1 MTENDSPHP
10 TDPQKDRVPLTLSAP
25 SGAKKRTD
33 VQVLQSFS
41 HGRAKAVTVQV
52 KRKRTTPEGETEGL
66 EGPASPSRLT
76 SKEQD
81 VRLKAVKEAMVQAAH
96 ESQRAEQH
104 ALEEKQLEEKRLEE
118 QRAQREQDPEAS
130 PKAHHESPPKGPM
143 SLDPSLLDD
152 GVGAQGR
159 EDLKSRPSSR
169 SDGVLRQD
177 LRKKSEIGSVAP
189 GALRKAD
196 QEDDEKSREGR
207 KRSVA
212 KTDSR
217 KTTPFPQRD
226 GTSRTHLVRLYTTS
240 DSEEA
245 LQREYRTLGKK
256 KKQKGVTAPPSTKIF
271 REVILPPT
279 ITVQELASR
288 MSEKGADVIKSLL
301 KMGVMATLNQTL
313 DADTAELVV
322 QEMGHASLRV
332 SEDAEE
338 MALLKTPEDAPES
351 LLPRAPVVTIM
362 GHVDHGKTSLLDA
375 LRKTDVVSGEAGG
388 ITQHIGAYQITL
400 LGGKITFID
409 TPGHAAFTEMRAR
422 GANITDLVVLVVAAD
437 DGVKEQTAEAI
448 RHARAAGVPLIVAI
462 NKMDKPGANPDTVRT
477 MLLNY
482 EVVVES
488 LGGDVLDMPIS
499 ARTGLN
505 IDKLEELILL
515 QAEVLNLRASPH
527 KRAAGTVV
535 ESRLEKGRGPVAT
548 VLVQEG
554 TLRVGDV
561 FVSGC
566 TWGRVRALLDDHG
579 AKKEEALPSQPVE
592 VLGFLTTPS
601 AGDDFVVMQ
610 EESDARQIAD
620 IRERRKREA
629 ANAIH
634 KPALTLENF
643 ASVQKQEGQLKE
655 LSLILRADVQGSLEA
670 IQGSLEKMATDEVRT
685 RILFAGV
692 GGITE
697 SDINLA
703 KASQALVIGFNV
715 RANAQAREA
724 ASREGI
730 ELRYYSIIYQLIDEV
745 KAALSG
751 LLSPLIK
758 ENFLGNAEVRQVFNI
773 TKVGRIAGCYVTNG
787 VVRRG
792 GRVRLLRDDVV
803 IYEGALKTLKRLKDE
818 VREVRE
824 SYECGIAFEGYQDIR
839 EKDVIECF
847 ELESIQRTL

>member
-1 MTENDSPHP
+1 
-10 TDPQKDRVPLTLSAP
+10 
-25 SGAKKRTD
+25 
-33 VQVLQSFS
+33 
-41 HGRAKAVTVQV
+41 
-52 KRKRTTPEGETEGL
+52 
-66 EGPASPSRLT
+66 
-76 SKEQD
+76 
-81 VRLKAVKEAMVQAAH
+81 
-96 ESQRAEQH
+96 
-104 ALEEKQLEEKRLEE
+104 
-118 QRAQREQDPEAS
+118 
-130 PKAHHESPPKGPM
+130 
-143 SLDPSLLDD
+143 
-152 GVGAQGR
+152 
-159 EDLKSRPSSR
+159 
-169 SDGVLRQD
+169 
-177 LRKKSEIGSVAP
+177 
-189 GALRKAD
+189 
-196 QEDDEKSREGR
+196 
-207 KRSVA
+207 
-212 KTDSR
+212 
-217 KTTPFPQRD
+217 
-226 GTSRTHLVRLYTTS
+226 LVRLYTTS

-505 IDKLEELILL
+505 LDKLEELILL